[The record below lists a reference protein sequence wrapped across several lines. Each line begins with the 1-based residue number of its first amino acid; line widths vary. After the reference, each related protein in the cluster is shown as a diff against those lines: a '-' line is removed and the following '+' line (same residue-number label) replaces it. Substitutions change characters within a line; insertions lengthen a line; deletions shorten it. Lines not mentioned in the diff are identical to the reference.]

1 MFLHKILPTVE
12 RWGFDLWGGSTVK
25 HGVGRPGRGDLLGK
39 REKKKKVGRRGLLGG
54 SWAKG
59 VLLAAP
65 EGQEEAERG
74 FGAGKGKMDTGVK

>member
-1 MFLHKILPTVE
+1 MGWVHREAWRGPT
-12 RWGFDLWGGSTVK
+12 RPRGFIGEK
-25 HGVGRPGRGDLLGK
+25 GK
-39 REKKKKVGRRGLLGG
+39 KKKKVGRRGLLGG

-74 FGAGKGKMDTGVK
+74 FGAGKGKMDTRVK